1 MYLYFY
7 EFITHWA
14 FITDVNYINGNS
26 NSNSKGKGS

>member
-26 NSNSKGKGS
+26 KGNSNKQ